1 LVDGKRGIFVV
12 KGNII
17 IMVETE
23 ITGTSRRSMRF
34 LLSETL
40 VKHEWVYLFM
50 CDSIPTFWTK
60 IRKHKVAI
68 ELSELH
74 YPWFI

>member
-12 KGNII
+12 NSDII

-23 ITGTSRRSMRF
+23 ITGTSRTMRF

-50 CDSIPTFWTK
+50 CDSIPTFCTK
-60 IRKHKVAI
+60 IRKHKVTI
-68 ELSELH
+68 LSELH